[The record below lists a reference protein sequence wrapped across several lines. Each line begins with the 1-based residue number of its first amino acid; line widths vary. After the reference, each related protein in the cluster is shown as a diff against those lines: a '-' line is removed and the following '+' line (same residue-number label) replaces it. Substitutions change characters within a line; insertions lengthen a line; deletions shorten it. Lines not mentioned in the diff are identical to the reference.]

1 MATFVLIHGAWH
13 GAWCWYKVAPLL
25 EAKGHTVVT
34 PDLPGHGD
42 DPTPVGDVTL
52 DAYVQRVCKVID
64 AQQEPV
70 ILLGHSMGGIVI
82 TQTAEE
88 RPDRIAALVYLTAFL
103 LPNGKC
109 SSDYADRDLD
119 RLLPS
124 NLIEGEDGVSTTVRQ
139 EALKEIF
146 YLDCPDEDVALA
158 RERLTPQ
165 AKAPRL
171 TPMRTTDERFGR
183 VPRFYIE
190 CTADNALAPELQREL
205 YTQLPCRQVISMNSG
220 HSPFF
225 SQPEALARHLVSL
238 A

>member
-42 DPTPVGDVTL
+42 DLTPVGDVTL

-146 YLDCPDEDVALA
+146 YQDCPDEDVALA